1 MGFITYLIPQNISQ
15 PEALG
20 TGSNCQHGGSFGN
33 RHPPL
38 SSPLNPLPQV
48 ILCLTAIMVVP
59 STSLVKTDLGTL
71 LVDYSGDLEMP
82 DAQES
87 WSSEPIFGLGSRLGL
102 DDGFYGDPA
111 YGSSFGQY

>member
-1 MGFITYLIPQNISQ
+1 
-15 PEALG
+15 
-20 TGSNCQHGGSFGN
+20 
-33 RHPPL
+33 
-38 SSPLNPLPQV
+38 
-48 ILCLTAIMVVP
+48 MVVP

-111 YGSSFGQY
+111 YGSNFGQYYYSRWAKGFTKCVHLIAGTPGPLGAEAGEGHSTTRLRRWAL